1 MCMCFLTVM
10 LPSEIPNLPTD
21 LPVRGFPAPPSQL
34 PLQVRSPSLT
44 LLSFFL
50 SFIFCPT
57 SFQREWAA
65 FLSAWCPPPAFR
77 NCFVEVSQHSNDLL
91 MSLWVRKRSPGPI
104 PLPSWDLIWIL
115 SPPPPP
121 LFFMMILAKGL
132 SISFTFSN
140 HQLLV
145 SLIFAFVFFVFISL
159 LSALIFM
166 FSFLLLSLGF
176 LFFFFLWLTYV

>member
-1 MCMCFLTVM
+1 MCFLTVM

-91 MSLWVRKRSPGPI
+91 THLWGRKWSPCPI
-104 PLPSWDLIWIL
+104 PPPSWDC
-115 SPPPPP
+115 PP
-121 LFFMMILAKGL
+121 LHCIFKHNTVAHLIDYMSLCML
-132 SISFTFSN
+132 SHSVVSN
-140 HQLLV
+140 
-145 SLIFAFVFFVFISL
+145 SL
-159 LSALIFM
+159 
-166 FSFLLLSLGF
+166 
-176 LFFFFLWLTYV
+176 